1 MVSRF
6 LVLPFVLLSGFC
18 LLLGPN
24 ISFAGEVDDAVL
36 KTQQDLRQSD
46 RSKMIN
52 TPKAQMADQNVRQTV
67 GSENADQA
75 YAISADILP
84 LLMNKAGSP
93 EEAAKLLQQAQQDPA
108 GFLKSL
114 PPEIQQQIKDLAGK
128 VQKDPSFQ
136 KGKSSP

>member
-1 MVSRF
+1 M
-6 LVLPFVLLSGFC
+6 
-18 LLLGPN
+18 LGAN
-24 ISFAGEVDDAVL
+24 VSFAGEVDDAVL
-36 KTQQDLRQSD
+36 KTQQDLRNSD

-52 TPKAQMADQNVRQTV
+52 TPKAKLADQNLNQTV
-67 GSENADQA
+67 GSKNADQA
-75 YAISADILP
+75 YAISADILH
-84 LLMNKAGSP
+84 LLMKQAGSP
-93 EEAAKLLQQAQQDPA
+93 EEAAKLLQKAQQDPA